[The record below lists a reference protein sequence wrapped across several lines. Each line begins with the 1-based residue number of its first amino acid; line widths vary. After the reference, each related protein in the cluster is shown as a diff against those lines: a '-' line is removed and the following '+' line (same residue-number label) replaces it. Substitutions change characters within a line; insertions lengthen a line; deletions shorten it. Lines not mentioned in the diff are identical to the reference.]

1 MNLDRILIFGSTG
14 MAGHIMYDVLKSTLD
29 KTTIFG
35 VSRSMNRGYTD
46 EICDVKNE
54 IQVIEI
60 INRIR
65 PNLIINCIGSLI
77 KSSEVN
83 HAEALYINSYFPIFL
98 SEISEKFDF
107 NFIHLSTDCVFDGKT
122 GNYGESDLPNAKDW
136 YGLTKSLGEKIN
148 FSRSCVLR
156 TSIIGPEIKVKEQR
170 EGLFDW
176 FLCQSGYVSGFKNAF
191 WSGITTLELTKV
203 IINFKNDFPTGLYHL
218 TNGIPISKFDLLN
231 IINDSFLDSRV
242 LINENKDYVSH
253 KGLLKS
259 TQLDF
264 NIGSYKHQMLEMRN
278 YLLNNKLKYDY
289 NI

>member
-1 MNLDRILIFGSTG
+1 MNLDRIIIFGSTG
-14 MAGHIMYDVLKSTLD
+14 MAGHILYDVLKNTLVE
-29 KTTIFG
+29 TTIFG
-35 VSRSMNRGYTD
+35 VSRSMHRGYTD
-46 EICDVKNE
+46 EICDIKNE
-54 IQVIEI
+54 IQVIDI

-77 KSSEVN
+77 KNSKDN

-98 SEISEKFDF
+98 SEISEKLDFDL
-107 NFIHLSTDCVFDGKT
+107 IHLSTDCVFDGNI
-122 GNYGESDLPNAKDW
+122 GNYRESDLPNAKDW
-136 YGLTKSLGEKIN
+136 YGVTKSLGEKLN

-176 FLCQSGYVSGFKNAF
+176 FLSQSGCVSGFKNAF
-191 WSGITTLELTKV
+191 WSGITTLELAKV
-203 IINFKNDFPTGLYHL
+203 IINFKNDIPKGLFHI
-218 TNGIPISKFDLLN
+218 TNGISINKFDLLN
-231 IINDSFLDSRV
+231 VINDTFLDSRV
-242 LINENKDYVSH
+242 IINENLDYVSH

-264 NIGSYKHQMLEMRN
+264 NIGSYKNQMLELRI
-278 YLLNNKLKYDY
+278 YILKNKFSYDY

>member
-1 MNLDRILIFGSTG
+1 MNLDRIIIFGSTG
-14 MAGHIMYDVLKSTLD
+14 MAGHILYDVLKSTLD

-35 VSRSMNRGYTD
+35 ISRSMFRGYTD

-54 IQVIEI
+54 NQVIEI
-60 INRIR
+60 IDRIR

-77 KSSEVN
+77 KCSNDN
-83 HAEALYINSYFPIFL
+83 HSEALYINSYFPIFL
-98 SEISEKFDF
+98 SEISEKLDFDL
-107 NFIHLSTDCVFDGKT
+107 IHLSTDCVFDGKS

-136 YGLTKSLGEKIN
+136 YGLTKSLGEKLN

-176 FLCQSGYVSGFKNAF
+176 FVSQSGCVSGFKNVF
-191 WSGITTLELTKV
+191 WSGITTLELAKV
-203 IINFKNDFPTGLYHL
+203 IINFKNDFPKGLFHL

-231 IINDSFLDSRV
+231 VINDTFLESRV
-242 LINENKDYVSH
+242 RIKENMDYASN
-253 KGLLKS
+253 KALLKS

-264 NIGSYKHQMLEMRN
+264 NIASYKHQMLELRN
-278 YLLNNKLKYDY
+278 YLLNNKFKYDY